1 MIRDDTPILI
11 GVGQVT
17 VRDEPLDAL
26 STPMDLM
33 IRAAIQA
40 ADDAHVPRR
49 TLASLD
55 AVVVVKSFREPMRNS
70 PETLARKLGATQ
82 AETWLTPDGGQA
94 PQALAS
100 RFAAEI
106 ATGRKRFVLLAGA
119 EAMDNARRLIKSGT
133 KPDWSQP
140 ADQDADLLWPDKP
153 MVTAHERAHGIW
165 VATNNYALLENAYRH
180 HAGRSIDEHQMAMGE
195 LFAGFT
201 DVAAE
206 QAHAW
211 FPMRRT
217 AAEIAETGP
226 KNRFVAWPYTK
237 FMNAMNQINQSAAL
251 LMTSVGE
258 ARRMGVPQ
266 DRWLFLHGCADT
278 TELWYMHERQNYF
291 TSPAMQLMADRA
303 FAMAGRD
310 IGDIDL
316 IDIYSCFPSA
326 VQIGRDALGLAHDDP
341 RPLTVTGGLPYHG
354 GAGNNYS
361 MNAIANMADR
371 LRATPGKFG
380 LVTANGGYL
389 SKHAAGIWSTE
400 PVSGDTAWQRED
412 PARYQPQIDCLPRP
426 PFTETPSGKGEIET
440 WTVTFDRSGEPTSAI
455 IIGRLG
461 AYDDPQATR
470 FIANAGDDRALLQS
484 MTEVDLVGDSGTVT
498 TNEEQGRNLF
508 KMG

>member
-33 IRAAIQA
+33 VGAAIQA
-40 ADDAHVPRR
+40 ADDAGIQRR
-49 TLASLD
+49 SLAGLD

-70 PETLARKLGATQ
+70 PATLARKLGAAH

-94 PQALAS
+94 PQALAN

-106 ATGRKRFVLLAGA
+106 AAGRKRFVLLAGA
-119 EAMDNARRLIKSGT
+119 EAMDNARRLIKSGS
-133 KPDWSQP
+133 KPDWRQP
-140 ADQDADLLWPDKP
+140 ADRDADLLWPDRP
-153 MVTAHERAHGIW
+153 MVTDHERAHGIW
-165 VATNNYALLENAYRH
+165 AATNNYALLENACRH
-180 HAGRSIDEHQMAMGE
+180 HVGHSVEEHQIAMGR

-206 QAHAW
+206 SPHAW
-211 FPMRRT
+211 FPIRRT
-217 AAEIAETGP
+217 AAEIATPGP

-237 FMNAMNQINQSAAL
+237 FMNAMNQINQSASL

-278 TELWYMHERQNYF
+278 TELWYMHQRQNYHS
-291 TSPAMQLMADRA
+291 SPAMRLMAERA
-303 FAMAGRD
+303 FAMAGKRLD
-310 IGDIDL
+310 DIDL

-326 VQIGRDALGLAHDDP
+326 VQIGRDALGVGADDP

-361 MNAIANMADR
+361 MNAIATMADR
-371 LRATPGKFG
+371 LRTAPGSFG
-380 LVTANGGYL
+380 LVTANGGYIT
-389 SKHAAGIWSTE
+389 KHAAGIWSTE
-400 PVSGDTAWQRED
+400 PVSSDRQWQRED
-412 PARYQPQIDCLPRP
+412 PASYQPQIDNLPSP
-426 PFTETPSGKGEIET
+426 PFTETPSGEGEIET
-440 WTVTFDRSGEPTSAI
+440 WTVLFGRDGAPAGAV

-461 AYDDPQATR
+461 AHDDPSATR
-470 FIANAGDDRALLQS
+470 FIANAPNDPDLLLS
-484 MTEVDLVGDSGTVT
+484 MTARDMVGARGNIARSSQD
-498 TNEEQGRNLF
+498 TNVLSPT
-508 KMG
+508 

>member
-1 MIRDDTPILI
+1 MIRDDIPILI

-33 IRAAIQA
+33 IRAAVRA
-40 ADDAHVPRR
+40 ADDAHVQRR

-70 PETLARKLGATQ
+70 PATLARHLGATQ

-94 PQALAS
+94 PQALAN

-106 ATGRKRFVLLAGA
+106 AAGRKRFVLLAGA

-133 KPDWSQP
+133 RPDWSQP
-140 ADQDADLLWPDKP
+140 ADRDADLLWPDKP
-153 MVTAHERAHGIW
+153 MVTVHERAHGIW
-165 VATNNYALLENAYRH
+165 AATNNYALLENAYRH
-180 HAGRSIDEHQMAMGE
+180 HAGRSIHDHQMAMGA

-206 QAHAW
+206 QEHAW
-211 FPMRRT
+211 FPIRRT

-258 ARRMGVPQ
+258 ARRLGVPQ

-278 TELWYMHERQNYF
+278 TELWYMHERRDYF
-291 TSPAMQLMADRA
+291 SSPAMRLMAERA
-303 FAMAGRD
+303 FAMAGRSID
-310 IGDIDL
+310 DIDL

-326 VQIGRDALGLAHDDP
+326 V
-341 RPLTVTGGLPYHG
+341 
-354 GAGNNYS
+354 
-361 MNAIANMADR
+361 
-371 LRATPGKFG
+371 PGQFG

-400 PVSGDTAWQRED
+400 PVSPDRQWQRED
-412 PARYQPQIDCLPRP
+412 PASYQSRIDDLPHP
-426 PFTETPSGKGEIET
+426 PFTETPSGTGEIET
-440 WTVTFDRSGEPTSAI
+440 WTVTFDRSGEPTGAI
-455 IIGRLG
+455 VAGRLG
-461 AYDDPQATR
+461 AHDDPQATR

-484 MTEVDLVGDSGTVT
+484 MTEADLVGVFGTVT
-498 TNEEQGRNLF
+498 NSAEQGRNLF
-508 KMG
+508 RAG

>member
-1 MIRDDTPILI
+1 MIRDDTPILV

-33 IRAAIQA
+33 LGAAIAA
-40 ADDAHVPRR
+40 ADDAGIPRR
-49 TLASLD
+49 TMASLD

-70 PETLARKLGATQ
+70 PATLAAKLGATW
-82 AETWLTPDGGQA
+82 ADTWLTPDGGQA
-94 PQALAS
+94 PQALAN
-100 RFAAEI
+100 RFAEEI
-106 ATGRKRFVLLAGA
+106 AEGRKRFVLLAGA

-133 KPDWSQP
+133 KPDWSVP
-140 ADQDADLLWPDKP
+140 ADRDAELLWPDRP

-165 VATNNYALLENAYRH
+165 IATNCYALIENAYRH
-180 HAGRSIDEHQMAMGE
+180 HLGRSIGQHQQAMGD
-195 LFAGFT
+195 LFARFT

-206 QAHAW
+206 QPHAW
-211 FPMRRT
+211 FPTRRT

-226 KNRFVAWPYTK
+226 GNRFVAWPYTK

-278 TELWYMHERQNYF
+278 TELWHMHERQDYF
-291 TSPAMQLMADRA
+291 SSPAMRLMAERA
-303 FAMAGRD
+303 FAMAGRG

-326 VQIGRDALGLAHDDP
+326 VQIGRDSLGIAADDP

-371 LRATPGKFG
+371 LRAAPGSFG

-400 PVSGDTAWQRED
+400 PVAGEARWQRED
-412 PARYQPQIDCLPRP
+412 PAGYQSRIDNLSRP
-426 PFTETPSGKGEIET
+426 PFTETPSGQGEIET
-440 WTVTFDRSGEPTSAI
+440 WTVTFDRKGEPTAAV

-461 AYDDPQATR
+461 AHDDPQATR
-470 FIANAGDDRALLQS
+470 FVANVADDRDLLLS
-484 MTEVDLVGDSGTVT
+484 MTGRDLVGLG
-498 TNEEQGRNLF
+498 GRVETAEDGQNLF
-508 KMG
+508 HLA

>member
-1 MIRDDTPILI
+1 MICDDAPILI

-26 STPMDLM
+26 SSPMDLM
-33 IRAAIQA
+33 IRAAIRA

-70 PETLARKLGATQ
+70 PATLARHLGAAR

-94 PQALAS
+94 PQALAN

-106 ATGRKRFVLLAGA
+106 AAGRKRFVLLAGA
-119 EAMDNARRLIKSGT
+119 EAMDNARRLIKSGA
-133 KPDWSQP
+133 KPAWSQP
-140 ADQDADLLWPDKP
+140 ADRDAALLWPDKP
-153 MVTAHERAHGIW
+153 MVTSHERAHGIW
-165 VATNNYALLENAYRH
+165 TATNNYALFENAYRH
-180 HAGRSIDEHQMAMGE
+180 HLGRGINDHQIAMGR

-201 DVAAE
+201 DVAAA
-206 QAHAW
+206 QDHAW
-211 FPMRRT
+211 FPIRRT
-217 AAEIAETGP
+217 PEDIAETGP
-226 KNRFVAWPYTK
+226 KNRFVSWPYTK

-258 ARRMGVPQ
+258 ARRLGVPQ

-278 TELWYMHERQNYF
+278 TELWYMHQRQDYF
-291 TSPAMQLMADRA
+291 SSPAMRLMAERA

-310 IGDIDL
+310 IGDVDL

-326 VQIGRDALGLAHDDP
+326 VQIGRDALGLADDDP

-371 LRATPGKFG
+371 LRAAPGQFG

-400 PVSGDTAWQRED
+400 PVSSDREWQRED
-412 PARYQPQIDCLPRP
+412 RADYQPRIDSLPHP
-426 PFTETPSGKGEIET
+426 PFTETPSGEGELET
-440 WTVTFDRSGEPTSAI
+440 WTVTFDRNGDPTAAI

-461 AYDDPQATR
+461 AHDDPQAIR
-470 FIANAGDDRALLQS
+470 FIANAPDDRDVLLS
-484 MTEVDLVGDSGTVT
+484 MTERDMVGERGSVLRKGQD
-498 TNEEQGRNLF
+498 TNVF
-508 KMG
+508 TPA

>member
-1 MIRDDTPILI
+1 MIRDDIPILI

-33 IRAAIQA
+33 IRAAVRA
-40 ADDAHVPRR
+40 ADDAHVQRR

-70 PETLARKLGATQ
+70 PATLARHLGATQ

-94 PQALAS
+94 PQALAN

-106 ATGRKRFVLLAGA
+106 AAGRKRFVLLAGA

-133 KPDWSQP
+133 RPDWSQP
-140 ADQDADLLWPDKP
+140 ADRDADLLWPDKP
-153 MVTAHERAHGIW
+153 MVTVHERAHGIW
-165 VATNNYALLENAYRH
+165 AATNNYALLENAYRH
-180 HAGRSIDEHQMAMGE
+180 HAGRSIHDHQMAMGA

-206 QAHAW
+206 QEHAW
-211 FPMRRT
+211 FPIRRT

-251 LMTSVGE
+251 LMSSVGE
-258 ARRMGVPQ
+258 ARRLGVPQ

-278 TELWYMHERQNYF
+278 TELWYMHERRDYF
-291 TSPAMQLMADRA
+291 SSPAMRLMAERA
-303 FAMAGRD
+303 FAMAGRSID
-310 IGDIDL
+310 DIDL

-326 VQIGRDALGLAHDDP
+326 V
-341 RPLTVTGGLPYHG
+341 
-354 GAGNNYS
+354 
-361 MNAIANMADR
+361 
-371 LRATPGKFG
+371 PGQFG

-400 PVSGDTAWQRED
+400 PVSPDRQWQRED
-412 PARYQPQIDCLPRP
+412 PASYQSRIDDLPHP
-426 PFTETPSGKGEIET
+426 PFTETPSGTGEIET
-440 WTVTFDRSGEPTSAI
+440 WTVTFDRSGEPTGAI
-455 IIGRLG
+455 VAGRLG
-461 AYDDPQATR
+461 AHDDPQATR

-484 MTEVDLVGDSGTVT
+484 MTEADLVGVFGTVT
-498 TNEEQGRNLF
+498 NSAEQGRNLF
-508 KMG
+508 RAG